1 VADEA
6 VRAKELQETCV
17 MAKQIFISPTID
29 YVFKKIFGSDRSED
43 IPIGFLNAIVYNGES
58 VISSLTIVNPYNQE

>member
-1 VADEA
+1 
-6 VRAKELQETCV
+6 